1 MLSKLFVKKKS
12 ASNGKDL
19 RPLSAAVKGTILD
32 SLGLKAVPVMPQ
44 AAQKAFQLAT
54 NPKADAQDFIEV
66 IEADE
71 GLSARIVKIANSV
84 FYDRGGGSKTISDAV
99 QVIGTTELRGLLNAS
114 ALSDVFSVKHSLR
127 GVFWS
132 HDIATALTARIIAQ
146 RVLPSQAEHALLA
159 GLMHDVGKLL
169 MLQRHTDTYEKITRR
184 GAQEGLESIVAEATE
199 YPFDHTEV
207 GQLIAERWNFSE
219 DLTAAIRF
227 HHQDWSDIPHHSLI
241 AVVKA
246 SNIVVHSLG
255 LGEGKDG
262 PRIRAVY
269 EPHLA
274 ECWSALAINS
284 GDQKGILNEARRTF
298 ETEFELYASWGSK

>member
-1 MLSKLFVKKKS
+1 
-12 ASNGKDL
+12 
-19 RPLSAAVKGTILD
+19 
-32 SLGLKAVPVMPQ
+32 
-44 AAQKAFQLAT
+44 
-54 NPKADAQDFIEV
+54 
-66 IEADE
+66 
-71 GLSARIVKIANSV
+71 
-84 FYDRGGGSKTISDAV
+84 
-99 QVIGTTELRGLLNAS
+99 VIGTTELRGLLNAS